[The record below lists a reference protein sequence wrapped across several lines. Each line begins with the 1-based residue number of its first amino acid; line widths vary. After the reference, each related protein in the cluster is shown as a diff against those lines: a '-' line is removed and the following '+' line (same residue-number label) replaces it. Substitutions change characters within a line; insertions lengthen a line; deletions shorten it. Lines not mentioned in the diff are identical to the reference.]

1 MAVQQLTSTT
11 VGSKKNGEF
20 IDYTIQ
26 DASSGTSGSEPVFL
40 WYEIFMLGYKQQ
52 INHLY
57 LPDFTITISW
67 EILITP

>member
-20 IDYTIQ
+20 IDHTIQ
-26 DASSGTSGSEPVFL
+26 DASSEPVFL